1 MNPKDAPPTRFP
13 LNSNPTANEPMTLDE
28 VCNWYARCIL
38 NLCGG
43 HRSVAA
49 EVLGISRT
57 TLYRYLK
64 DLDCE
69 EQGSATSSD
78 FKTIGNHA
86 HHETVEI
93 NDPAQRVSARSK
105 LVNSLRFAVMCDQI

>member
-1 MNPKDAPPTRFP
+1 MNPTDAPPTRFP
-13 LNSNPTANEPMTLDE
+13 LNSNPTSNEPMTLHE
-28 VCNWYARCIL
+28 VCNWSARRIL

-43 HRSVAA
+43 KRSVAA

-86 HHETVEI
+86 HQESVEI
-93 NDPAQRVSARSK
+93 NDPARSVSAHSK
-105 LVNSLRFAVMCDQI
+105 LVNSLRFALMCDQI

>member
-1 MNPKDAPPTRFP
+1 
-13 LNSNPTANEPMTLDE
+13 MTLDE

-43 HRSVAA
+43 KRSVAA

-93 NDPAQRVSARSK
+93 NDPARSVSAHSK
-105 LVNSLRFAVMCDQI
+105 LVNSLRFALMCDQI